1 MKIVNIFE
9 NSINTLNSTFNIKEN
24 NIKSNNT
31 TFYANAAEQ
40 FILNKIYPELYNIY
54 NIKYKKDNEKYLT
67 KQKEI
72 NEKLT
77 IDEIIKKIGL
87 KQKLKG
93 NDKIPFKRVIDII
106 NKINFEKSLKKKYEI
121 MTQASLEIRN
131 CVLDNTNCKY
141 ELDSMDDELP
151 IVIYITTQLK
161 VNNLYA
167 ELYMIEDYIK
177 CSLRD
182 RLAENKTVTNLMSS
196 ILYISNSWDNE

>member
-1 MKIVNIFE
+1 
-9 NSINTLNSTFNIKEN
+9 
-24 NIKSNNT
+24 
-31 TFYANAAEQ
+31 
-40 FILNKIYPELYNIY
+40 
-54 NIKYKKDNEKYLT
+54 
-67 KQKEI
+67 
-72 NEKLT
+72 
-77 IDEIIKKIGL
+77 
-87 KQKLKG
+87 
-93 NDKIPFKRVIDII
+93 
-106 NKINFEKSLKKKYEI
+106 

-196 ILYISNSWDNE
+196 ILFISNSWDKEMNNE

>member
-1 MKIVNIFE
+1 
-9 NSINTLNSTFNIKEN
+9 
-24 NIKSNNT
+24 
-31 TFYANAAEQ
+31 
-40 FILNKIYPELYNIY
+40 
-54 NIKYKKDNEKYLT
+54 
-67 KQKEI
+67 
-72 NEKLT
+72 
-77 IDEIIKKIGL
+77 
-87 KQKLKG
+87 
-93 NDKIPFKRVIDII
+93 
-106 NKINFEKSLKKKYEI
+106 

-131 CVLDNTNCKY
+131 CVLDNTNCKF

-167 ELYMIEDYIK
+167 ELHMIEDYIK